1 LKTANILQL
10 LGEAYLQD
18 EEFSSSIK
26 HIENACLI
34 INTLHLKREF
44 SSQVLE
50 LSKTLDKL
58 YLLLVDLY
66 LQTQR

>member
-1 LKTANILQL
+1 MHM

-18 EEFSSSIK
+18 EHFSSSIK
-26 HIENACLI
+26 MIENACLI

-44 SSQVLE
+44 ASQVME
-50 LSKTLDKL
+50 LSRNLDKL
-58 YLLLVDLY
+58 YLLLADLY